1 MADYS
6 PIDRSPLLGYLFYPR
21 RDFTPSPP
29 GSFDIFVPVEPGVS
43 VSIRF
48 YEKNK
53 TWPWILYFHGNGE
66 VVSDYDEIA
75 PFYHRNEINLAVA
88 DYRGYGAS
96 GGSPT
101 FTHLIHDGPKI
112 FEAVREALARR
123 GAAQNLWLMGR
134 SMGSMAALDLALHF
148 AAEIKGV
155 IIESGFASV
164 TRLITHLGLPAH
176 GVDLKPIEQERRSAL
191 PNISVPAL
199 VIHGERDNLVPLQ
212 EAKDLFAGLGSKRKK
227 LVIIPNADHNS
238 LLFHGME
245 TYFASIREFVEAR
258 S

>member
-6 PIDRSPLLGYLFYPR
+6 QIDRSPLLGYLFYPR
-21 RDFTPSPP
+21 LDFTPCPP
-29 GSFDIFVPVEPGVS
+29 GSFDVFVPVEPGIS
-43 VSIRF
+43 VSTRF

-53 TWPWILYFHGNGE
+53 DWPWILYFHGNGE
-66 VVSDYDEIA
+66 VVSDYDGIA
-75 PFYHRNEINLAVA
+75 PFYHRSEINLVVA

-101 FTHLIHDGPKI
+101 FTNLIHDGPKI
-112 FEAVREALARR
+112 FEAVREALAQR
-123 GAAQNLWLMGR
+123 GAAQDLWLMGR
-134 SMGSMAALDLALHF
+134 SMGSIAALDLALHF
-148 AAEIKGV
+148 AVQTKGM

-176 GVDLKPIEQERRSAL
+176 GLDLKSIEQERRSAL
-191 PNISVPAL
+191 ANISIPAL

-212 EAKDLFAGLGSKRKK
+212 EAKDLFAGLGSEQKK

-238 LLFHGME
+238 LLFHGMD
-245 TYFASIREFVEAR
+245 TYFASIREFMESR